1 MLRFEHFSRIYRL
14 GVWPTMRTSLS
25 VELRLAL
32 ACAIWPQSQQRL
44 AAIRKAAQANIDW
57 HRFLKLVSRHR
68 IWSLVNDGLTRAGIT
83 LPPDIA
89 QSLAAQAALVARQS
103 LAMAAETIRLQKA
116 FEEAGIAALFV
127 KGATLAMLAYGN
139 IGIRHS
145 KDIDL
150 LVDKDNAEKAHS
162 LMELLGYERFSP
174 PRAMT
179 ADRMRLWYEYS
190 KESEFIHPNS
200 NLRVEL
206 HWRLTDNPYLLDKVT
221 MASATQRVALAAGAA
236 PLTLSRDALFAYLCA
251 HGAKHSWFRLK
262 WLADIAAMLANKSE
276 TEIVELYRGAHAMGG
291 GRSVDQALLLCESL
305 FDAGMPNE
313 LSVIMHRDWKT
324 RRLVSMAMTALTR
337 GDELADVY
345 DAHLGKAL
353 SQLSLILLS
362 DDWGYRLSQLRCMMT
377 GVDDISAISLPRPLW
392 FIYPVLRLPMW
403 LWRHAY
409 HAKY

>member
-1 MLRFEHFSRIYRL
+1 
-14 GVWPTMRTSLS
+14 MRTSLS

-44 AAIRKAAQANIDW
+44 VAIREAVQENIDW

-68 IWSLVNDGLTRAGIT
+68 IWSLVSDGLTRAGIA
-83 LPPDIA
+83 LPPDMA

-103 LAMAAETIRLQKA
+103 LAMAAETIRLQQV

-150 LVDKDNAEKAHS
+150 LVDKGDAEKSHS
-162 LMELLGYERFSP
+162 LMETLGYERFSP

-179 ADRMRLWYEYS
+179 ADRMRLWFEYS
-190 KESEFIHPNS
+190 KESEFVHPTS

-221 MASATQRVALAAGAA
+221 MDSAMQRVALADGAA
-236 PLTLSRDALFAYLCA
+236 PLTLAPDALFAYLCA

-262 WLADIAAMLANKSE
+262 WLADVAALLAGKSE
-276 TEIVELYRGAHAMGG
+276 MEIVELYRGVHATGG

-305 FDAGMPNE
+305 FGAAIPNE
-313 LSVIMHRDWKT
+313 LSVVMRRDWKT
-324 RRLVSMAMTALTR
+324 RRLVSMALSALTR

-353 SQLSLILLS
+353 GQLSLILVS
-362 DDWGYRLSQLRCMMT
+362 DGWRYRLTQLRCMMT
-377 GVDDISAISLPRPLW
+377 GVDDISAVSLPRPLW
-392 FIYPVLRLPMW
+392 FMYPVLRLPMW